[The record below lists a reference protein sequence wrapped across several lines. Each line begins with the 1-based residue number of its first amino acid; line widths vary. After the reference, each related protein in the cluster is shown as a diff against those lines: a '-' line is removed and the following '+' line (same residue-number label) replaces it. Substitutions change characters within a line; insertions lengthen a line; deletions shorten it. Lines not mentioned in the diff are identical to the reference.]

1 VNDIR
6 RTPADR
12 HDQLLLA
19 QEEKN
24 RCMLSAMEQVLEVG
38 DFQKHVDNRI
48 GAEDLI
54 KLTAQQSSQLMRF
67 ETSAIYKVDQLT
79 SNLSLACC
87 IPRESQGVLES
98 QFESLV
104 SHDHVSWALR
114 ERRGIMVYSQDRHCR
129 VVLHVMATYCRIRG
143 LFVGLLP
150 IEKHSVPEGSMQAL
164 SLLLRNAANTLE
176 SLEYLDMFQRQNAE
190 LHTKVAEKVDQLRQR
205 DLQLL
210 NARKMDA
217 IGTLAGGVAHQ
228 FNNALAVLVGSVDL
242 IKLQMSQ
249 GQDPGSNLKRLET
262 VARRMQDLTF
272 KLVAYARGGKYLTEK
287 TLVDMLVRSALGG
300 AKKSLDSPIEFVST
314 VQENTYYVK
323 VDCTQME
330 SALSGII
337 TNAIEAMESD
347 GRVVISAEKIS
358 IDEST
363 NDPKLMELAPGE
375 YVMIKIKDNG
385 KGMDQRTMEHIFDP
399 FFSTKFTG
407 RGLSMA
413 AAYGIVKN
421 HAGEITIESQVGK
434 GTTVTIYLP
443 LAR

>member
-6 RTPADR
+6 RIPANRD
-12 HDQLLLA
+12 DQLLLA
-19 QEEKN
+19 EEEKN
-24 RCMLSAMEQVLEVG
+24 RCMLSAMEEVLEIF

-48 GAEDLI
+48 GSEDLI
-54 KLTAQQSSQLMRF
+54 KLTARQSSQLMRF

-87 IPRESQGVLES
+87 IPQESQGVLES
-98 QFESLV
+98 HFESLV

-114 ERRGIMVYSQDRHCR
+114 ERRGISIYSQDRCYR

-176 SLEYLDMFQRQNAE
+176 SLEYLEMFQRQNAE
-190 LHTKVAEKVDQLRQR
+190 LQTKVAEKVDQLRQR

-262 VARRMQDLTF
+262 VAKRMQDLTF

-287 TLVDMLVRSALGG
+287 TLVDMLVRSAWGG
-300 AKKSLDSPIEFVST
+300 AQKSLDSPIEFVSA
-314 VQENTYYVK
+314 VPENTYYVK

-337 TNAIEAMESD
+337 TNAIEATESN
-347 GRVVISAEKIS
+347 GRVVISAEKMS

-363 NDPKLMELAPGE
+363 NDPRLMELAPGE
-375 YVMIKIKDNG
+375 YVMIEITDNG
-385 KGMDQRTMEHIFDP
+385 NGMDQRTMEHIFDP